1 MFLVCSYLAPVDQE
15 RTGPELADKEA
26 AAAAAAHPYGPDRRA
41 AELAERQMA
50 LLGQIAEDGAALI
63 SVIRKQAEQANWCGA
78 EGPAMFDRLAR
89 AVRQT
94 LALQTKIDADARLT
108 CEQRAAAHDR
118 REAAEI
124 RALTRVADRS
134 TTMLGA
140 ELRQVA
146 AEIEREFGPE
156 RAPRSDRENLLSGL
170 NERLGDPSVDSQL
183 NGRTYGDIL
192 RTILDDLGLEA
203 DLSNF
208 TPEQL
213 AKVYGP
219 AQWRRQAA
227 RAAPPAVQPVGAGA
241 SVDPGGPV
249 EPADPPQQ
257 GPPDVAKAHDPPR

>member
-1 MFLVCSYLAPVDQE
+1 MSHSVDQE
-15 RTGPELADKEA
+15 HPDPGLADIEA
-26 AAAAAAHPYGPDRRA
+26 AAAAAGHPYGPDRRA

-63 SVIRKQAEQANWCGA
+63 KVIRKQAEQANWCGA
-78 EGPAMFDRLAR
+78 EGPAMFERLSR
-89 AVRQT
+89 SVRQT

-134 TTMLGA
+134 VHTLGA
-140 ELRQVA
+140 EMRQVA

-156 RAPRSDRENLLSGL
+156 RGVRSDRENLLSGR

-183 NGRTYGDIL
+183 NGRTYGEIL
-192 RTILDDLGLEA
+192 RTIMDDTGLNA
-203 DLSNF
+203 DLSVF

-213 AKVYGP
+213 ARVYGP
-219 AQWRRQAA
+219 AQWRQQAA
-227 RAAPPAVQPVGAGA
+227 QAATVAPVGDGGG
-241 SVDPGGPV
+241 VDPSGPV
-249 EPADPPQQ
+249 EPADPPEQ
-257 GPPDVAKAHDPPR
+257 GPPNIAKAHDPP